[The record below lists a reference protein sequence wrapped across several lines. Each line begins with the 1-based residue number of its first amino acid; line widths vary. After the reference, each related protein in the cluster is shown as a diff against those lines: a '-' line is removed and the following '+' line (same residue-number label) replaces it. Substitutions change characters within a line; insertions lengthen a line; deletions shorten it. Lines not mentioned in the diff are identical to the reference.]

1 MLVCCF
7 RTQLNVN
14 GARTLL
20 FGRAR
25 SAYCNKTQSMHV
37 DDLFLLMEECLC
49 AFSEWCDAQEA
60 PSKKGTAASIDRH
73 PEATPS
79 RHPDNVDI
87 HYGFALA
94 RVCRSCIRLQ
104 ARASQHFLAFSSSS
118 ISASSQASPRARE
131 RVRVST
137 PSATTTSASSMSS
150 QASPQARRDR
160 VSNPSAATAP
170 ELVVAQGLT
179 R

>member
-37 DDLFLLMEECLC
+37 EDLFLLMEECLC
-49 AFSEWCDAQEA
+49 ACSEWCD
-60 PSKKGTAASIDRH
+60 
-73 PEATPS
+73 
-79 RHPDNVDI
+79 
-87 HYGFALA
+87 
-94 RVCRSCIRLQ
+94 
-104 ARASQHFLAFSSSS
+104 
-118 ISASSQASPRARE
+118 
-131 RVRVST
+131 
-137 PSATTTSASSMSS
+137 
-150 QASPQARRDR
+150 ARRDR

-170 ELVVAQGLT
+170 ELVVARLHDTLIQRLT
-179 R
+179 EDLLRAAFLVSVGVSLKKA

>member
-7 RTQLNVN
+7 RTQRNVN

-49 AFSEWCDAQEA
+49 AFSEWFDAQEA
-60 PSKKGTAASIDRH
+60 PSKKSTAASIDRH

-79 RHPDNVDI
+79 RHPDSVDI
-87 HYGFALA
+87 HYGFALV

-104 ARASQHFLAFSSSS
+104 ARASQRFLAFTSSS
-118 ISASSQASPRARE
+118 ILRVISSVPAGSRTSPRLHSPCDNEIDINHVVTGVPAG
-131 RVRVST
+131 
-137 PSATTTSASSMSS
+137 TTRPRL
-150 QASPQARRDR
+150 QPFG
-160 VSNPSAATAP
+160 SNDT
-170 ELVVAQGLT
+170 
-179 R
+179 

>member
-37 DDLFLLMEECLC
+37 DDLFLLMEECFC
-49 AFSEWCDAQEA
+49 AFSEWSDAQEA

-104 ARASQHFLAFSSSS
+104 ARASQHFLTFSSSS
-118 ISASSQASPRARE
+118 SIFRVIASVPAGSRTSPRLHSLCNNDIGIIHVVTGVPA
-131 RVRVST
+131 ST
-137 PSATTTSASSMSS
+137 TGPRLQPFGS
-150 QASPQARRDR
+150 DG
-160 VSNPSAATAP
+160 N
-170 ELVVAQGLT
+170 
-179 R
+179 